1 MSEQLKP
8 CPFCGGDAEISR
20 YGNSKMSTMY
30 HCNWCGVSLETS
42 EEHNHGE
49 RWNDRFETPMQKCAP
64 EMHELLK
71 DLLGNS
77 SFNVEHSDAA
87 DKIELM
93 FAKARGES

>member
-30 HCNWCGVSLETS
+30 HCNWCGVALETS

-49 RWNDRFETPMQKCAP
+49 RWNERFETPMQKAAP
-64 EMHELLK
+64 EMYEMLKALLPQIAGSPAALK
-71 DLLGNS
+71 INRLLT
-77 SFNVEHSDAA
+77 
-87 DKIELM
+87 
-93 FAKARGES
+93 KARGES

>member
-1 MSEQLKP
+1 MSEELKK

-49 RWNDRFETPMQKCAP
+49 GWNERFETPMQKAAP
-64 EMHELLK
+64 EMYEMLNAIASGGSVATYEIKEML
-71 DLLGNS
+71 
-77 SFNVEHSDAA
+77 
-87 DKIELM
+87 
-93 FAKARGES
+93 AKARGEQ